1 MAQDPMA
8 QDKRNRRM
16 TVRNDGGGAYRI
28 ADRLPEEL
36 DPLLRQILDYF
47 LGHFREG
54 NRIIRKAEID
64 PLAFHKALP
73 KVWIYERMAK
83 DEFICRLAGDEVR
96 NMYDRPI
103 VGCSLAKLIRAQN
116 AADVMAHHEA
126 ILATPGIGYMTGRV
140 YLQSLNRFGTGE
152 RLLLPALDEQGAARF
167 IWGATC
173 YNFPQAVAQVAIME
187 QPDRMLIPLA
197 SLSADPS

>member
-1 MAQDPMA
+1 MA
-8 QDKRNRRM
+8 QDKRNRRV
-16 TVRNDGGGAYRI
+16 TVRNAGGGAYRI
-28 ADRLPEEL
+28 SDRLPEGL
-36 DPLLRQILDYF
+36 DPLLRQMLDYF

-54 NRIIRKAEID
+54 GRIIRKAEID
-64 PLAFHKALP
+64 PLAFHKALS
-73 KVWIYERMAK
+73 KAWIYERMAK
-83 DEFICRLAGDEVR
+83 DEFICRLAGDDVR
-96 NMYDRPI
+96 SMYDRPI

-116 AADVMAHHEA
+116 APEVMAHHEA

-140 YLQSLNRFGTGE
+140 YLQSLDRFGTGE

-167 IWGATC
+167 IWGATS
-173 YNFPQAVAQVAIME
+173 YHFDTVGQDVILE